1 MSFLVCVVNNLVV
14 QYKDTIANRPV
25 RSRVAPGYL
34 KELLPARAPE
44 EGEEWKEI
52 QKDIESKILPGMNHW

>member
-1 MSFLVCVVNNLVV
+1 MNVFVCVVNNLVV

-25 RSRVAPGYL
+25 RARVAPGYL
-34 KELLPARAPE
+34 KELLPTRAPE
-44 EGEEWKEI
+44 EGEEWKEV